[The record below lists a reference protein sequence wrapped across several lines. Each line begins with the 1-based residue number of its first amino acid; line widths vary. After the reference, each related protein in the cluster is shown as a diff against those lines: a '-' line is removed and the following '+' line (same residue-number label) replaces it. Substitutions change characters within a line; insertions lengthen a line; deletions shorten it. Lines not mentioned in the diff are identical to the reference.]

1 MRPKNPLFQKCL
13 IFLESLP
20 NIKAT
25 IQGEPYFSSEVL
37 ADGELIISTSDKT
50 INYVC
55 EIKTGITNDMVEQ
68 VAEYFTHLGKRLNE
82 KQRPLLVTRNL
93 SSLVIDKLLE
103 KNIEFIDVD
112 GSVYLN
118 SPKIYIL
125 VRNQA
130 SKGSINKPLEI
141 TSAVL
146 QVMYALLSYPK
157 LISTENSEI
166 NISYCSGVSPQT
178 VKSILKKLQEL
189 KYIRRS
195 QGKYEIVSYIRLLE
209 RWELGYAERLRAK
222 LLIKTYSS
230 TGKQNL
236 SEIEGLIK
244 TYASEFKYLIGGEL
258 GASIITNYLR
268 PISVVLH
275 LHKETIDY
283 HRKIAVLLKLKP
295 DPEGNITFV
304 QNIGDYGDYEYGELA
319 KNIINPLL
327 IHAELV
333 RTGDSRL
340 KETAQLIF
348 DKYIEEIEQR

>member
-50 INYVC
+50 TNYVC
-55 EIKTGITNDMVEQ
+55 EIKTGITNDIIEQ
-68 VAEYFTHLGKRLNE
+68 VAEYFTDLGRRLNE

-112 GSVYLN
+112 GSIYLN

-146 QVMYALLSYPK
+146 QVMYALLSCPK
-157 LISTENSEI
+157 LISKEN
-166 NISYCSGVSPQT
+166 NSP
-178 VKSILKKLQEL
+178 L
-189 KYIRRS
+189 
-195 QGKYEIVSYIRLLE
+195 
-209 RWELGYAERLRAK
+209 AEP
-222 LLIKTYSS
+222 KTC
-230 TGKQNL
+230 
-236 SEIEGLIK
+236 
-244 TYASEFKYLIGGEL
+244 
-258 GASIITNYLR
+258 
-268 PISVVLH
+268 
-275 LHKETIDY
+275 
-283 HRKIAVLLKLKP
+283 
-295 DPEGNITFV
+295 
-304 QNIGDYGDYEYGELA
+304 
-319 KNIINPLL
+319 
-327 IHAELV
+327 
-333 RTGDSRL
+333 
-340 KETAQLIF
+340 
-348 DKYIEEIEQR
+348 